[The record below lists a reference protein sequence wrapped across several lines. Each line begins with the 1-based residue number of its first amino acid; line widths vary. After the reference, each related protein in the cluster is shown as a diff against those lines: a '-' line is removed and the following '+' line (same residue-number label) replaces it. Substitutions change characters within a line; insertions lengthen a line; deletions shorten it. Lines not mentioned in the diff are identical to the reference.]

1 VGIVALGLMFIII
14 SGGIDLSA
22 GFGVALSI
30 VCTGMVFGFTK
41 NIVLAIIASIVVGMI
56 LGTLNAVIITRIG
69 LQPFI
74 VTLATM
80 SIAQGLTQILST
92 GQIVF
97 FSHPVLAYL
106 GRGRILHAPTSTV
119 ILLVLYAIGYLILN
133 YTKLGAYTFALGD
146 NEEGAR
152 LAGIPINRYK
162 TILYIMSGV
171 CMGMA
176 AIIIISR
183 IALVAA
189 NLAGVSLLLDAV
201 ASVILGGTSINGGSG
216 TVEGT
221 LIGVVLVGMI
231 SNALNLLNV
240 PPVFQ
245 DVFKGGVIILALY
258 YQVLT
263 RPARTAWKR

>member
-1 VGIVALGLMFIII
+1 MRKLFIQMALPLAILLCAAFVLVMINQTVQVVALADRIHP
-14 SGGIDLSA
+14 
-22 GFGVALSI
+22 
-30 VCTGMVFGFTK
+30 T
-41 NIVLAIIASIVVGMI
+41 
-56 LGTLNAVIITRIG
+56 LGT
-69 LQPFI
+69 
-74 VTLATM
+74 TLLWT
-80 SIAQGLTQILST
+80 L
-92 GQIVF
+92 
-97 FSHPVLAYL
+97 LA
-106 GRGRILHAPTSTV
+106 
-119 ILLVLYAIGYLILN
+119 LYAIGYLMLN

-183 IALVAA
+183 IALVAS

-263 RPARTAWKR
+263 KPARAVWKR